1 MAASRQLR
9 GIVKPPPGDPGGRA
23 VKIIVTRGGSL
34 VAEARAGRG
43 GAFRL
48 AVPDTRDLVVTIIGQ
63 DRRVL
68 RRRIRPRRSGKLD
81 LGNIKMP
88 VEEFAPGIAG
98 QAWDLVEDRPVTG
111 GRATLRREGTVVATA
126 PLDSSGAFAIELT
139 EHTLLLAG
147 TYSLAVAATGY
158 RSAKRTIEITDDVT
172 SYRLGR
178 IELAAKSAA

>member
-1 MAASRQLR
+1 
-9 GIVKPPPGDPGGRA
+9 VKPLAGDSGGRA
-23 VKIIVTRGGSL
+23 AKIIVTRGGSP

-48 AVPDTRDLVVTIIGQ
+48 AVPDAPDLVITIIGQ

-68 RRRIRPRRSGKLD
+68 RRRVKLRRSGQLD
-81 LGNIKMP
+81 LGSLKLP

-98 QAWDLVEDRPVTG
+98 QAWDVAKDRPVSG
-111 GRATLRREGTVVATA
+111 GRATLRRDGTVVATV

-147 TYSLAVAATGY
+147 TYYLTVEVAGYGLAE
-158 RSAKRTIEITDDVT
+158 RTVKITDDVT

-178 IELAAKSAA
+178 IELAARTTA